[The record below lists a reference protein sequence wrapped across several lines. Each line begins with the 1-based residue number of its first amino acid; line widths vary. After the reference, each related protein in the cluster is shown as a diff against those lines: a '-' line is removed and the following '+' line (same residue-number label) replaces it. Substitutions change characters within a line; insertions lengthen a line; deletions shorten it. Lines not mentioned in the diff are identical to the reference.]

1 MVVACMV
8 HAGAAMTVIGAFTH
22 FSSHIVSTAP
32 VKFRLVLFRPKR
44 IQVFKMASTF
54 IVMDA

>member
-44 IQVFKMASTF
+44 I
-54 IVMDA
+54 